1 MFTDEKVAK
10 INEMDLTPDTEVT
23 LTYSCGADCFVHNET
38 EIETA
43 LEYTDTVS
51 EFAEM
56 VSKRGMNFTDTY
68 GNNVIDELVEKE
80 FLEQD
85 FVDACWKGAEEE
97 DDEGE
102 LFEEYD
108 LQEAIAEAINDNFY
122 EQESIE
128 SEVNRFDYKRGEVY
142 LNATIKTTVGAVL
155 ENTPSLAGWEVTVP
169 FLGGTFTL

>member
-10 INEMDLTPDTEVT
+10 INEMNLTPDTEVT
-23 LTYSCGADCFVHNET
+23 LTYSCGADCYVHNET

-43 LEYTDTVS
+43 LEHTDTVS

-56 VSKRGMNFTDTY
+56 VSKRGMNFTDSY

-80 FLEQD
+80 FLERD
-85 FVDACWKGAEEE
+85 FVEQCWAEEDE
-97 DDEGE
+97 DGEKEYYDE
-102 LFEEYD
+102 D
-108 LQEAIAEAINDNFY
+108 LQEVIAEAINDNFY
-122 EQESIE
+122 DQESIE

>member
-10 INEMDLTPDTEVT
+10 INEMNLTPDTEVT
-23 LTYSCGADCFVHNET
+23 LTYSSGADCFVHNET

-80 FLEQD
+80 FLERD
-85 FVDACWKGAEEE
+85 FVEQCWAEEDE
-97 DDEGE
+97 DGEKEYYDE
-102 LFEEYD
+102 D
-108 LQEAIAEAINDNFY
+108 LQEVIAEAINDNFY
-122 EQESIE
+122 DQESIE

-142 LNATIKTTVGAVL
+142 LNATLKTTVGAVL

>member
-1 MFTDEKVAK
+1 MFMDEKVTK
-10 INEMDLTPDTEVT
+10 INEMNLTPDTEVT

-56 VSKRGMNFTDTY
+56 VSKRGMNFTDSY

-80 FLEQD
+80 LLVED
-85 FVDACWKGAEEE
+85 FVHACWADE
-97 DDEGE
+97 DENGDKD
-102 LFEEYD
+102 YYDDD
-108 LQEAIAEAINDNFY
+108 LQEAITEAINDNFY
-122 EQESIE
+122 DQESIE

-142 LNATIKTTVGAVL
+142 LSTTLKTTVGAVL
-155 ENTPSLAGWEVTVP
+155 ENKPSLAGWEVSVP
-169 FLGGTFTL
+169 LQGGTFTL

>member
-10 INEMDLTPDTEVT
+10 INEMNLTPDTEVT
-23 LTYSCGADCFVHNET
+23 LTYSSGADCFVHNET

-80 FLEQD
+80 FLERD
-85 FVDACWKGAEEE
+85 FVEQCWAEEDE
-97 DDEGE
+97 DGEKEYYDE
-102 LFEEYD
+102 D
-108 LQEAIAEAINDNFY
+108 LQEVIAEAINDNFY
-122 EQESIE
+122 DQESIE